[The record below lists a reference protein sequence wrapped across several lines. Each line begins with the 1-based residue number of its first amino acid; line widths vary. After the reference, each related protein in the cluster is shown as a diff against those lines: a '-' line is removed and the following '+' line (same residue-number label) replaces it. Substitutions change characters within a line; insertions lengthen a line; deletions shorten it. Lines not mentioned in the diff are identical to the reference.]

1 MSCYIPV
8 LEKLKLLK
16 TNACSSN
23 SSSSDI
29 KSNVSKS
36 KSSNNNASA
45 ARLAYPSTQGFQQ
58 EVQDASHRH
67 VEPWEFPSMKNH
79 CTSNNG
85 ASSNAKINQNNYYI
99 NGGLDVSQGNRP
111 QTNHV
116 SSSVQ
121 LQQHHFS
128 VPSSLTVPSPPP
140 SYHSN
145 NQFGQTNIV
154 SQSLSNK
161 KIIACSPPP
170 PYDSSKTNVNP
181 ALDQSLNQN
190 LHVLPLPSNSAGN
203 NSLLTYQNDIN
214 VQHQNLPPRPP
225 KHDNKRSQL
234 RRRDQNGVTIVQ
246 QIGTFPNNVP
256 LNIRHNH
263 PTLGLSDVAYQRQH
277 SDHGRYRNSSPIV
290 SHNSSQFNT
299 QNNQRVQEHGSGQLS
314 AQKGVLTLGLPSH
327 WKKLPF
333 KKAGCE
339 ENGKPITGQNHFSV
353 LDSVNKG
360 EPSFSDN
367 TNGFNI
373 KLPYQT
379 APSNFIHHTYETL
392 NKPLVYQPSIQN
404 VLDVDRSRTY
414 KNVSKQSARN
424 SSLPR
429 RLRKS
434 KTPTPGT
441 NKSQRYRPRSAQDH
455 MIAGLE
461 NMEPENAQAMER
473 VTNRYP
479 NNNGGL
485 DHDMIQMST
494 YDVTRIEAAEINNIL
509 KSGSDQ
515 DDDEGIGEGD
525 ISTGSKSGGRN
536 TTSSSGASSGGSRS
550 PDDDDDSS
558 RQLVRCVESSINH
571 VKSANRRYLPT
582 MPSPSQGPP
591 PRHLLPSKL
600 KPSPAFKMHPI
611 PLLHEQPTH
620 NHAFRKPGH
629 QHLQLQHP
637 QMDKTDLN
645 NKNSSRKYQDHPH
658 NGNNTETLRI
668 QGKAYSLCAKSIPLI
683 VLFFILIE
691 LDNNKLFLSKNK
703 NRINILVKTCRLK
716 T

>member
-8 LEKLKLLK
+8 IEKLKLLK

-23 SSSSDI
+23 SSTSDI

-36 KSSNNNASA
+36 KSSNSNASA
-45 ARLAYPSTQGFQQ
+45 ARLGYPSTQGFQQ
-58 EVQDASHRH
+58 GVQDTSHLH
-67 VEPWEFPSMKNH
+67 AQPWEFASVKNLGP
-79 CTSNNG
+79 SNNG
-85 ASSNAKINQNNYYI
+85 ASSNAKINHNNYYI
-99 NGGLDVSQGNRP
+99 NGSLNVCEGNRT

-116 SSSVQ
+116 SSPVQ
-121 LQQHHFS
+121 LRQHHFA

-145 NQFGQTNIV
+145 NQVGQTSIV
-154 SQSLSNK
+154 SQKFSTRKN
-161 KIIACSPPP
+161 IACSPPP
-170 PYDSSKTNVNP
+170 PYDSSNTKSNTV
-181 ALDQSLNQN
+181 LDQSLDQN
-190 LHVLPLPSNSAGN
+190 LHVLPLPNNSAVN

-214 VQHQNLPPRPP
+214 FQQQNLPPRPP
-225 KHDNKRSQL
+225 KHDNKKSQL

-263 PTLGLSDVAYQRQH
+263 PTLGFSDVAYQRQH
-277 SDHGRYRNSSPIV
+277 SDHGRYRNTSPIV
-290 SHNSSQFNT
+290 PKNSLQSNV
-299 QNNQRVQEHGSGQLS
+299 QNNQQVQEHGSGQLS

-339 ENGKPITGQNHFSV
+339 ENGNPITGQNHFPV
-353 LDSVNKG
+353 LNSVNKG
-360 EPSFSDN
+360 EPSFTDR
-367 TNGFNI
+367 TKDFNI
-373 KLPYQT
+373 TQSYQT
-379 APSNFIHHTYETL
+379 APSDFIHHTYETL
-392 NKPLVYQPSIQN
+392 NKPLAHQPSIQN
-404 VLDVDRSRTY
+404 SVEVDRSRTY
-414 KNVSKQSARN
+414 KNVSKHSARN

-434 KTPTPGT
+434 KTPTPGVT
-441 NKSQRYRPRSAQDH
+441 RSQRYRPRSAQDH

-461 NMEPENAQAMER
+461 NMEQENMQAMDSI
-473 VTNRYP
+473 TNGYS
-479 NNNGGL
+479 NNIGSF
-485 DHDMIQMST
+485 DHSMIKMT
-494 YDVTRIEAAEINNIL
+494 NYNVTRIEASEVNNIF

-582 MPSPSQGPP
+582 MPSPAQGPP

-611 PLLHEQPTH
+611 PLLQEPSTY
-620 NHAFRKPGH
+620 NHAFRKPEH
-629 QHLQLQHP
+629 PHLQLQYS
-637 QMDKTDLN
+637 QTDKTDLN
-645 NKNSSRKYQDHPH
+645 NKNCSGKYHDHQH
-658 NGNNTETLRI
+658 NESNTENLRI
-668 QGKAYSLCAKSIPLI
+668 QGKA
-683 VLFFILIE
+683 
-691 LDNNKLFLSKNK
+691 D
-703 NRINILVKTCRLK
+703 INVV
-716 T
+716 